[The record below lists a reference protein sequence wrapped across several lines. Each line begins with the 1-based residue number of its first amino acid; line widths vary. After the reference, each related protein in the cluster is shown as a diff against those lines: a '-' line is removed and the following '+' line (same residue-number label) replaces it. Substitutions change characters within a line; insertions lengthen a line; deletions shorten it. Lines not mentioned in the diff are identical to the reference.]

1 MVKILIKAGANLDAR
16 DCYDR
21 TPLNKC
27 FKEFLY
33 KDIEEQEII
42 QLKKELYPEH
52 TYRTLTTS
60 LLEIAKDLVS
70 FSPSF

>member
-33 KDIEEQEII
+33 KDIDEQEII
-42 QLKKELYPEH
+42 QFEILYAEH

-60 LLEIAKDLVS
+60 LFEIAKELVS
-70 FSPSF
+70 F